1 MMDERKTTVPKLKKR
16 PPLRFKTCT
25 EIRDMRKKL
34 GLNQAQFWSQIGVTQ
49 SGGSRYE
56 SGRNVPKTVQMLL
69 HATYGTEKQAAGL
82 LSWLRTRPA
91 QTQPVDCGLKL
102 LAL

>member
-1 MMDERKTTVPKLKKR
+1 MDEKKPTAPKPRKR
-16 PPLRFKTCT
+16 PALRFKSDT
-25 EIRDMRKKL
+25 EIRDIRKKL

-56 SGRNVPKTVQMLL
+56 SGRNVPKAVQMLL
-69 HATYGTEKQAAGL
+69 HVTYGTEKQAADL
-82 LSWLRTRPA
+82 LSWLRTRPV
-91 QTQPVDCGLKL
+91 QKQPFDCGLKL

>member
-1 MMDERKTTVPKLKKR
+1 MMVKDKTTVPKLKKR
-16 PPLRFKTCT
+16 PALRFKTGT
-25 EIRDMRKKL
+25 EVREVRKKL

-56 SGRNVPKTVQMLL
+56 SGRNVPKPVQFLL
-69 HATYGTEKQAAGL
+69 HVTYGTEKQATDF
-82 LSWLRTRPA
+82 LSWLRTRPV
-91 QTQPVDCGLKL
+91 QPQPLDCGLKL